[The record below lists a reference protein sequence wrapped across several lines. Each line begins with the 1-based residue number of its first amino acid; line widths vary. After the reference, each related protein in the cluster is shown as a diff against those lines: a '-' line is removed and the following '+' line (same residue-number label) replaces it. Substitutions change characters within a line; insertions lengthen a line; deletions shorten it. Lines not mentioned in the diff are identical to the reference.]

1 MSTYINEPLVQDINP
16 FIMFMGGNEFL
27 RHTQKLRLLANAHHH
42 WRGTR
47 IKVDARHSYGYEP
60 QVTVKQDDFVV
71 HCNHVKSEIEPV
83 FFNAGHDNEYHRML
97 AICQVC
103 ELTTDEN
110 GEEY

>member
-1 MSTYINEPLVQDINP
+1 MIYINEPLVQKIDY
-16 FIMFMGGNEFL
+16 FTAFMGGNSFL
-27 RHTQKLRLLANAHHH
+27 QSVQALNKLTSQPRH

-47 IKVDARHSYGYEP
+47 IKVDARHSYKYEP
-60 QVTVKQDDFVV
+60 QVTVKQDDHVV

-83 FFNAGHDNEYHRML
+83 FFNAGHDDEYQRML

-103 ELTTDEN
+103 EVTTDEN